1 MLPLEVYRHRLVE
14 RRAQADQAKRR
25 FGLIANGRLAVFG
38 IGILIGILAF
48 GFKLLSPWWLC
59 LPGLTFVVLLIL
71 HDQAGRRR
79 EKAERAA
86 SFYERGIERLEDRWV
101 GKGVTGERYQDAN
114 HPYAADLDILGAGS
128 LYERLCT
135 ARTPTGQETLA
146 RWLLG
151 PAEPEVVR
159 ARQQAVLELRP
170 LLDLRE
176 DLAVLGPEVDTR
188 LSPSAL
194 TRWANEPIQLRM
206 LWPRIVL
213 EILSALALASL
224 IGWVGLELG
233 YLPLV
238 AIASAEGLFALAF
251 RGRVTRVIA
260 GIDRTVQDL
269 ELLAE
274 LLERIESLPL
284 NSSRLR
290 ALQTELLADGVLP
303 SRRIAH
309 LVILLHWLDARRNQF
324 FLPIALLT
332 LWTTRLAFA
341 IDRWRV
347 RSGPAV
353 ARWLAVVGEFEALLA
368 LAGYSFENPEDI
380 FPEIADHGPKFEAQS
395 LGHPLLPRKVCVR
408 NDIQLGEPLRVLIVS
423 GSNMSGKSTM
433 LRTVGI
439 NAVLALAGAPVRA
452 SQLRLSLLS
461 IGATLRIQD
470 SLQAGKSRFYAEIT
484 RVRQLVELAE
494 GPRPLLFLLDEIFA
508 GTNSHDRC
516 IGAQAIIRG
525 LVERGAIGLATT
537 HDLALADIANSLSP
551 RAANV
556 HFADHLENGELRF
569 DYRMRPGVVT
579 HSNALAL
586 MRAVGLE
593 V

>member
-1 MLPLEVYRHRLVE
+1 MQPLEAYRQRLVE
-14 RRAQADQAKRR
+14 RRALADHARR
-25 FGLIANGRLAVFG
+25 QFGLIANARLAVFG
-38 IGILIGILAF
+38 IGLLLGILAF
-48 GFKLLSPWWLC
+48 GFNLLSPWWLC
-59 LPGLTFVVLLIL
+59 LPGLTFVALLIL

-79 EKAERAA
+79 ERAERAA
-86 SFYERGIERLEDRWV
+86 SFYERGVERLEERWI

-151 PAEPEVVR
+151 PAEPDVVR

-176 DLAVLGPEVDTR
+176 DLAVLGPDMDTR
-188 LSPSAL
+188 LSPTAL
-194 TRWANEPIQLRM
+194 TSWANEPIQLQM
-206 LWPRIVL
+206 LWPRLVL
-213 EILSALALASL
+213 EILSALAVASL
-224 IGWVGLELG
+224 IGWFGLETG
-233 YLPLV
+233 YLPLLAV
-238 AIASAEGLFALAF
+238 ASAEGLFALAF
-251 RGRVTRVIA
+251 RRRVTRVIA
-260 GIDRTVQDL
+260 GIDRAVQDL

-284 NSSRLR
+284 NSARLR
-290 ALQTELLADGVLP
+290 SLQSELLADGILP

-309 LVILLHWLDARRNQF
+309 LVNLLHWLDARRNQF

-341 IDRWRV
+341 IDRWRAH
-347 RSGPAV
+347 SGPAV
-353 ARWLAVVGEFEALLA
+353 ARWLAIVGEFEALLA

-380 FPEIADHGPKFEAQS
+380 FPEILDQGPKFEAQS
-395 LGHPLLPRKVCVR
+395 LGHPLLPRATCIR
-408 NDIQLGEPLRVLIVS
+408 NDIQLGEPLRALIVS

-439 NAVLALAGAPVRA
+439 NAVLALAGGPVRA

-537 HDLALADIANSLSP
+537 HDLALADIADSLSP